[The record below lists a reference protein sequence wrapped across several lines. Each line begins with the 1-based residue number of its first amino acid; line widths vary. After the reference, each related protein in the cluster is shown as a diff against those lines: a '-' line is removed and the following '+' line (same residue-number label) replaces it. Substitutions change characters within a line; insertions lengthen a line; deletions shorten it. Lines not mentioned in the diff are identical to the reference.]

1 MSRYET
7 EEEQVDAIKS
17 WWKKNGT
24 QLLSLLLVGV
34 IAISGWRYWTNTQHV
49 ESVNASTLFEVLQ
62 INMQRGTFGEVSRE
76 ALKLIQ
82 EQPESPYS
90 VGAAMLYA
98 KYSLDKGEAEEAL
111 GHLSWVAENAKDAQ
125 LRNSARLNMA
135 RVQADL
141 KQFDAAN
148 ENLAFLTKANLKGAE
163 KAVFDYVSG
172 LVALAQLK
180 NDDAHLAFKRVVEN
194 DLAEQNLLGLAQIQ
208 VDDLAK

>member
-7 EEEQVDAIKS
+7 EEEQVEAIKS

-24 QLLSLLLVGV
+24 LLLSLLLVGV
-34 IAISGWRYWTNTQHV
+34 IAISGWRYWTNTQYV

-62 INMQRGTFGEVSRE
+62 VNMQRGTFGEVSRE

-82 EQPESPYS
+82 EQPESPYA

-98 KYSLDKGEAEEAL
+98 KYSLDKGESEEAL
-111 GHLSWVAENAKDAQ
+111 EHLSWVSENARDAQ

-148 ENLAFLTKANLKGAE
+148 DNLAFLTKANLKGAE

-172 LVALAQLK
+172 LVALAQLNK
-180 NDDAHLAFKRVVEN
+180 DDAQLAFKRVVEN
-194 DLAEQNLLGLAQIQ
+194 DQAEQNLLGLAQIQ